1 MAIEF
6 INETS
11 ESEGTAINRE
21 NLMAIQGFVATT
33 TVLKTDGSI
42 VETNSR
48 GETLTTTFGDDGT
61 VTEVFEGQF
70 VITKVT
76 RVENGIITEVLV

>member
-48 GETLTTTFGDDGT
+48 GETLTTTFGDGGT

-70 VITKVT
+70 VITKIT
-76 RVENGIITEVLV
+76 RFENGIITEVLT